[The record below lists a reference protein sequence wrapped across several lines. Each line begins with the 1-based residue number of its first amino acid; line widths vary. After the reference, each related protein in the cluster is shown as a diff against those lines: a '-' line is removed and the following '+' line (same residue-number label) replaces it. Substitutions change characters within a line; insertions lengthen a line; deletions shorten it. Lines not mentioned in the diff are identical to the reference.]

1 MYGLETQ
8 EWETIKE
15 VLQEADT
22 AKAIL
27 FGSRAK
33 GDYRRGSDVDLAII
47 GNEREV
53 AYRLNEETNLPYFFD
68 VIHLQKISNKALLEH
83 IERVGKA
90 IL

>member
-33 GDYRRGSDVDLAII
+33 GNYRRGSDVDLAII

>member
-1 MYGLETQ
+1 MYGLKAE
-8 EWETIKE
+8 EWETIKR

-33 GDYRRGSDVDLAII
+33 GDYRRGSDIDLAII

-68 VIHLQKISNKALLEH
+68 VIHLQKISNEALREH